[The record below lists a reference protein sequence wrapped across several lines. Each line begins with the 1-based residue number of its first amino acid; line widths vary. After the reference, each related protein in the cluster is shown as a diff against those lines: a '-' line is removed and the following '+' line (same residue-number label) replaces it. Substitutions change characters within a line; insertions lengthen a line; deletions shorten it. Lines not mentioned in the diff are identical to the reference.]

1 MEHSRQ
7 SSRHPWIPLAKESVP
22 SHAIC
27 LIACFGLL
35 LCLISLSHTG
45 VTLAQQAP
53 QVEHHYTFGQSIEIT
68 LTLPSG
74 NWDKEALL
82 LLETSD
88 GETEALTLPVEG
100 NKIYYQRDLREN
112 PFFPFAVITY
122 RLEYNDAQG
131 VAYQTEPVTFLYEDN
146 RFEWQTLDE
155 DNLTVKWVDG
165 STELM
170 INALDIARASLDEIT
185 ALLQSPTLDTADIY
199 IYPSLP
205 DLQMALR
212 LSGREWIGGKADP
225 DVGVVLLAIPASEEA
240 VTQMQQYIPHELTHL
255 VLYEKMGAQGYPALP
270 TWFNE
275 GLASFFEQRPEAAYT
290 LALEN
295 AHNEGNLISLSTLN
309 DPFYSMS
316 TDQIVL
322 AYAESQSVVTYLQQ
336 RYGWSGIRALIEAY
350 TDGLEYSRGLEK
362 ALGIDLTTL
371 ERDWRIWLEQGNVPE
386 EQPSPTWTFG
396 RIALREMAPWLL
408 VALLLLVPSA
418 LPIIGPRLKR
428 GLSS

>member
-1 MEHSRQ
+1 MEHTRQ
-7 SSRHPWIPLAKESVP
+7 SNSHPWAP
-22 SHAIC
+22 STKGPVHLSAIR

-35 LCLISLSHTG
+35 LGLMSFSHAE

-68 LTLPSG
+68 LTLPTGSG
-74 NWDKEALL
+74 DREALL
-82 LLETSD
+82 LLGTSD
-88 GETEALTLPVEG
+88 GETEAHTLSVED
-100 NKIYYQRDLREN
+100 NKAYYQRDLREN
-112 PFFPFAVITY
+112 PFSPFVVITY
-122 RLEYNDAQG
+122 RFEYTDSQG
-131 VAYQTEPVTFLYEDN
+131 TAHKTEPVIFLYEDN
-146 RFEWQTLDE
+146 RFEWQTLSE

-165 STELM
+165 DTTLM
-170 INALDIARASLDEIT
+170 INALDIARTSLNEIT
-185 ALLQSPTLDTADIY
+185 ALLQGSTLDTAAIY

-212 LSGREWIGGKADP
+212 LSGREWVGGKANP

-275 GLASFFEQRPEAAYT
+275 GLASYFEQRPEAAYT

-295 AHNEGNLISLSTLN
+295 AQKEGNLISLSTLN
-309 DPFYSMS
+309 APFYSMS
-316 TDQIVL
+316 TDQIIL
-322 AYAESQSVVTYLQQ
+322 AYAESQSVVTYIQQ
-336 RYGWSGIRALIEAY
+336 RYGWSGMRALVDAY
-350 TDGLEYSRGLEK
+350 TDGLEYSRGIEK

-371 ERDWRIWLEQGNVPE
+371 EREWRIWLEQGSIPE
-386 EQPSPTWTFG
+386 EQLSPTWTFG

-408 VALLLLVPSA
+408 VALLILVPSA
-418 LPIIGPRLKR
+418 LPIIGPRLRR
-428 GLSS
+428 GLSA

>member
-1 MEHSRQ
+1 MS
-7 SSRHPWIPLAKESVP
+7 
-22 SHAIC
+22 AIR

-35 LCLISLSHTG
+35 LGLMSFSHAE
-45 VTLAQQAP
+45 VILAQQAP
-53 QVEHHYTFGQSIEIT
+53 QVEHYYTFGQSIEIT
-68 LTLPSG
+68 LTLPTGSG
-74 NWDKEALL
+74 DRKALL

-88 GETEALTLPVEG
+88 GETEAHTLSVKN
-100 NKIYYQRDLREN
+100 NKAYYQRDLREN
-112 PFFPFAVITY
+112 PFSPFVVITY
-122 RLEYNDAQG
+122 RFEYNDIQG
-131 VAYQTEPVTFLYEDN
+131 TPHKTEPVIFLYEDN
-146 RFEWQTLDE
+146 RFEWQTLSE

-165 STELM
+165 DTTLM
-170 INALDIARASLDEIT
+170 INALDIARTSLNEIT
-185 ALLQSPTLDTADIY
+185 ALLQGSTLDTAAIY

-212 LSGREWIGGKADP
+212 LSGREWVGGKANP

-275 GLASFFEQRPEAAYT
+275 GLASYFEQRPEAAYT

-295 AHNEGNLISLSTLN
+295 AQKEGSLISLSTLN
-309 DPFYSMS
+309 APFYSMS
-316 TDQIVL
+316 TDQIIL
-322 AYAESQSVVTYLQQ
+322 AYAESQSVVTYIQQ
-336 RYGWSGIRALIEAY
+336 RYGWSGMRALVDAY
-350 TDGLEYSRGLEK
+350 TDGLEYSRGIEK

-371 ERDWRIWLEQGNVPE
+371 EREWRIWLEQGSIPE
-386 EQPSPTWTFG
+386 EQLSPTWTFG

-418 LPIIGPRLKR
+418 LPLIGPRLKR
-428 GLSS
+428 GLSA